1 LNATQKGKMHRTA
14 KKKRKIEF
22 FIKGRGPPLPY
33 LFRLPVDKNKQMS
46 LFSENHEIQDDKHGN
61 ESTYEQERRESIHRH
76 GEQ

>member
-1 LNATQKGKMHRTA
+1 MPHKIRKNAPHR
-14 KKKRKIEF
+14 KKKEKKIEF
-22 FIKGRGPPLPY
+22 FKKGRGPPLPY
-33 LFRLPVDKNKQMS
+33 LFRLPVDKNNQT